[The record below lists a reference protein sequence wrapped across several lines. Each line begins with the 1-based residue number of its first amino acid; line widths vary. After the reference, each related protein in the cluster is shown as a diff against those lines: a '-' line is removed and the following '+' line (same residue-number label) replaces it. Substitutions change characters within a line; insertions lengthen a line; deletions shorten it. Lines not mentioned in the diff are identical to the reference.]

1 MGKGYWFQKSLCF
14 SSVASILASD
24 QVRGGDAGSAVQ
36 GMTIFRMWRDEAYL
50 QAMLGY
56 VSIFYTSFVLNQ
68 KQPPSNIFLELPK
81 YQQFLQHTLSLAHG
95 AEVVLHVPPE
105 QMPAESGDL
114 RTFLN

>member
-1 MGKGYWFQKSLCF
+1 MSDYVSAFLADCIF
-14 SSVASILASD
+14 SE
-24 QVRGGDAGSAVQ
+24 QHMCVQ

-56 VSIFYTSFVLNQ
+56 VSAFYTEFVL
-68 KQPPSNIFLELPK
+68 KQRPPPSNLFSDHPG
-81 YQQFLQHTLSLAHG
+81 YQQFLQHTVALAQG

-105 QMPAESGDL
+105 QMAPAAGDP